1 MYDFPYKNLFFVYVK
16 SHDYLWFFRKLCY
29 GARMECGISSRKR
42 GKDGHF
48 TVSWSALRQAD
59 RWAIASSVP
68 AVGGVYELYW
78 MDERKHLRLFRIG
91 NARYGG
97 LRSEIRR
104 LTDAELAETPAI
116 AAILSDRDIF
126 FRYAPS
132 NSASDMAD
140 VVWFFR
146 KTYFPEQP
154 GCEHSKRFERIYMN
168 ETAPDKVRWID

>member
-1 MYDFPYKNLFFVYVK
+1 MYDFPYKTIFFVYVK
-16 SHDYLWFFRKLCY
+16 SYEVPLVFKKNVLWC
-29 GARMECGISSRKR
+29 RMECGISSRKR

-48 TVSWSALRQAD
+48 TVSWSVLRQAD

-104 LTDAELAETPAI
+104 LTDADLAETPAI
-116 AAILSDRDIF
+116 AIILRDREIF

-154 GCEHSKRFERIYMN
+154 GVEHSGRFERIYMN
-168 ETAPDKVRWID
+168 ESAPDKVRWID

>member
-1 MYDFPYKNLFFVYVK
+1 MYEITYKKLFFVYVN
-16 SHDYLWFFRKLCY
+16 SHYQALVFKKNVLWCT
-29 GARMECGISSRKR
+29 MECGISSRKR

-48 TVSWSALRQAD
+48 SVSWSALRQAD
-59 RWAIASSVP
+59 RWAIAGSVP

-78 MDERKHLRLFRIG
+78 MDERKHLRLFRVG

-104 LTDAELAETPAI
+104 LTDVELAETPAI
-116 AAILSDRDIF
+116 ATILADREIF

-132 NSASDMAD
+132 NSAMDMAD

-146 KTYFPEQP
+146 KTYFPEAA
-154 GCEHSKRFERIYMN
+154 GVEHSGRFERIYMN